1 MTSFNRY
8 KFTFSDK
15 QFTLTT
21 QHDNLFMEEIQRV
34 AGEKYKA
41 LQEKM
46 PTADTETLAILLAI
60 NTLSVQL
67 ARELEFD
74 KQQEELERLRKKTLK
89 RFQVNETAGGSQD

>member
-15 QFTLTT
+15 QFTVTT

-41 LQEKM
+41 LKEKM
-46 PTADTETLAILLAI
+46 PTADTETLAIIMAI
-60 NTLSVQL
+60 NALSVQL
-67 ARELEFD
+67 AREIEFD
-74 KQQEELERLRKKTLK
+74 KQADELARLRKKTLEK
-89 RFQVNETAGGSQD
+89 FQTSESHKGAEE

>member
-15 QFTLTT
+15 QFTVTT

-34 AGEKYKA
+34 AGEKYRA

-74 KQQEELERLRKKTLK
+74 KQEEELNRLRKKALE
-89 RFQVNETAGGSQD
+89 RFQAADAGGAED

>member
-15 QFTLTT
+15 QFTVTT

-34 AGEKYKA
+34 AGEKYRA
-41 LQEKM
+41 IQEKM

-67 ARELEFD
+67 ARELDFD
-74 KQQEELERLRKKTLK
+74 KQEEELVRLRKKALE
-89 RFQVNETAGGSQD
+89 RFQTTDSTGGTQS